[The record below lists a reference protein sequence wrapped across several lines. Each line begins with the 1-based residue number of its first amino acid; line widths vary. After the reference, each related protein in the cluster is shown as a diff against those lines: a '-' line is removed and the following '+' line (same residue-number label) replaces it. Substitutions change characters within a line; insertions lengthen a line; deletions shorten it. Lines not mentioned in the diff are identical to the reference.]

1 MSRKGEN
8 IYKRSDKRWEA
19 RYVKGRKPDG
29 RLVYGYCYGKSY
41 KEAKEKL
48 KLASADKAETHA
60 PAVRSLGSFCDEW
73 LTMSRS
79 KVKES
84 TLVKYTGI
92 IEKHIKPKLGELPV
106 EELTSVAVEQ
116 FSYEALHTLK
126 LAPKTVRDIL
136 TVLSSVL
143 EYARR
148 QYNGKLQSV
157 DIVFPKEKHSDIRV
171 LSPEEQRQFVEYLC
185 TDMDECRF
193 GVLLALMTGLRIGEV
208 CALRW
213 KDISLSAG
221 MISVSATMQR
231 LRDMENGGTHV
242 VISDTKSSTSN
253 RVIPMTEQTLALCRR
268 FAVRDGGAYV
278 LTGNRN
284 YIEPRVLQYRLKT
297 YTDACGLKDVH
308 FHALRHTF
316 ATRCVEAGFEIKS
329 LSEVL
334 GHSSPRITL
343 ERYVHPSM
351 ELKRSNMDKLVF
363 QGVLSPS

>member
-8 IYKRSDKRWEA
+8 IYKRKDKRWEA

-29 RLVYGYCYGKSY
+29 KLVYGYCYGKSY
-41 KEAKEKL
+41 REAKEKL
-48 KLASADKAETHA
+48 KQISVCSEEVGTDNVK
-60 PAVRSLGSFCDEW
+60 SLGSFCDEW
-73 LTMSRS
+73 LVMSRS

-92 IEKHIKPKLGELPV
+92 IEKHIKPKLGAVPV
-106 EELTSVAVEQ
+106 GELTAVEVER
-116 FSYEALHTLK
+116 FSHELLHTMK

-143 EYARR
+143 DYARKR
-148 QYNGKLQSV
+148 SDGGFEKL
-157 DIVFPKEKHSDIRV
+157 DIVFPKEKHGEIRV
-171 LSPEEQRQFVEYLC
+171 LTPTEQQRFVDYLC
-185 TDMDECRF
+185 TDTDECRF
-193 GVLLALMTGLRIGEV
+193 GVLLALMTGLRIGEI

-213 KDISLSAG
+213 KDISLAAG
-221 MISVSATMQR
+221 VISVSATMQR
-231 LRDMENGGTHV
+231 LRDIENGGTHV
-242 VISDTKSSTSN
+242 IISDTKSSTSN
-253 RVIPMTEQTLALCRR
+253 RMIPMTAQVLALCRR
-268 FAVRDGGAYV
+268 FVVSDPAAYV
-278 LTGNRN
+278 LTGSRN

-297 YTDACGLKDVH
+297 YTEACGLQGVH

-351 ELKRSNMDKLVF
+351 DLKRSNMDKLVF
-363 QGVLSPS
+363 QGV